1 MTKFETD
8 NEMEFLLKARQEQPQ
23 LYEQIPAARK
33 IAVGIYEAMKTTAT
47 NGLTADEH
55 LRLRGLKL
63 SVAKDNL
70 PPSERISKS
79 LEILNLEKLI
89 GANK

>member
-8 NEMEFLLKARQEQPQ
+8 NQMEFLLKAKKTLPHI
-23 LYEQIPAARK
+23 YEQIPAARK

-47 NGLTADEH
+47 NGLTADEK
-55 LRLRGLKL
+55 LRLAGLKK
-63 SVAKDNL
+63 SITTDNL
-70 PPSERISKS
+70 APSERITKS

-89 GANK
+89 GDK